1 MIPKYGN
8 DADNHSFYLHEVQNP
23 NMSPHVLVPTVQ
35 FKFFLEEINVAL
47 GTALKI
53 PPGVNEGQYC
63 MKFGEA
69 GTPRPRYLKRS
80 TNEDGLKIEK
90 WPMAKYEDIQA
101 FSSAPLYAQDNWSA
115 HMKKIKMGVPRESK
129 ANAERTAR
137 KQRERDQMLRNTQK
151 YLGMKPSTSPTDV
164 VLICV
169 DVEAVETSPNCITE
183 VGFAILD
190 TAIVKRLARTDGS
203 DHWFQYIQ
211 THHLRIR
218 EYAGHRNNRYVQGC
232 PDRFDF
238 G

>member
-1 MIPKYGN
+1 
-8 DADNHSFYLHEVQNP
+8 
-23 NMSPHVLVPTVQ
+23 MSPHVLVPTEQ
-35 FKFFLEEINVAL
+35 FKFFLDEINVAL
-47 GTALKI
+47 GTALTI

-63 MKFGEA
+63 MKFGEED
-69 GTPRPRYLKRS
+69 TPRPRYLKRS
-80 TNEDGLKIEK
+80 TNEDGLKIEN
-90 WPMAKYEDIQA
+90 WPLAKYENIQA

-115 HMKKIKMGVPRESK
+115 HMKKIKIGVPRDTK
-129 ANAERTAR
+129 ANAERAAR
-137 KQRERDQMLRNTQK
+137 KQRERDQMLLDTQK
-151 YLGMKPSTSPTDV
+151 YLGMKPSTIPTDV

-169 DVEAVETSPNCITE
+169 DVEAIETSPNCITE

-190 TAIVKRLARTDGS
+190 TATIKRLACADS
-203 DHWFQYIQ
+203 WFEFIQ